1 MMSSDRLAVLRNTK
15 SYNELV
21 VDLVSNYFSALL
33 WHYKKLPKNIFLFVT
48 LGYISNLK
56 FPIMNDCSKIV
67 VKY

>member
-1 MMSSDRLAVLRNTK
+1 MMSSDRLTVLRNTK

-21 VDLVSNYFSALL
+21 VDLVSNYFSSLP
-33 WHYKKLPKNIFLFVT
+33 WHYKKLPKNTFLFVT

-67 VKY
+67 VQY